1 MEMEIALF
9 SLVALTFLL
18 SFGTPIPFCFAFAM
32 AIMHFW
38 GGVDMAGVLLYSL
51 QQIISP
57 TLLSIPLF
65 VFAGG
70 LMAESGIAKQ
80 LLDFVNIFVG
90 RIKGGLGV
98 VSTITCAILGAVT
111 GSSLTGVAAIAPIMV
126 PRMVEE
132 GYPRGYST
140 ALVTISSV
148 LGVLIPPSITMIT
161 YGWVTETSILACFI
175 STLLP
180 GLMVTTIFSALNIY
194 MVRNLDLHLEKKTTL
209 HEKTTQVIKG
219 FKGAFPALLMPTIIL
234 GGIYG
239 GIMTPTESAA
249 VAVIYSIFIGFI
261 VYKGLTLSTFF
272 NAAHSSAT
280 TVASIMLMIMICIA
294 LGQTYVMVGVPEAIT
309 NSILS
314 LTDNRNV
321 ILLLINIIFFI
332 MGMLVSDMVTTLLV
346 VPLLFPLVLS
356 IGIHPVHFA
365 AIVGVNLATGVVTPP
380 YASVLYLGIRL
391 GKTTFEETIKPLMI
405 FLFVGYIPVLVLT
418 TYVPQLA
425 LFLPGLLG
433 LVK

>member
-1 MEMEIALF
+1 MGVAIF

-18 SFGTPIPFCFAFAM
+18 SFGTPIPYCFGVAM

-38 GGVDMAGVLLYSL
+38 GGVDMAGVLLYGL
-51 QQIISP
+51 QQILSP
-57 TLLSIPLF
+57 VLLSIPLF

-70 LMAESGIAKQ
+70 LMSESGIAKQ

-126 PRMVEE
+126 PRMVNE
-132 GYPRGYST
+132 GYPRGYAT

-175 STLLP
+175 ATLLP
-180 GLMVTTIFSALNIY
+180 GLLVTLIFSSLNIY
-194 MVRNLDLHLEKKTTL
+194 MVRNLNLKLEPKTTL
-209 HEKTTQVIKG
+209 YEKSKKAVKS
-219 FKGAFPALLMPTIIL
+219 FKGAFPVLMMPAIIL

-249 VAVIYSIFIGFI
+249 VAVLYSILIGFV
-261 VYKGLTLSTFF
+261 VYKGLTKSTFF
-272 NAAHSSAT
+272 NAAYTSAT

-294 LGQTYVMVGVPEAIT
+294 LGQTYVMVGVPQVIT
-309 NSILS
+309 ESILAIS
-314 LTDNRNV
+314 DNRNI
-321 ILLLINIIFFI
+321 ILLFINVIFFV

-346 VPLLFPLVLS
+346 IPLLFPLVTS
-356 IGIHPVHFA
+356 MGVHPVHFA

-391 GKTTFEETIKPLMI
+391 GETTFEDTIKPLMI
-405 FLFVGYIPVLVLT
+405 FLTFGYIPVLILT
-418 TYVPQLA
+418 TYVPQLS